1 MTGWSKDCLGWK
13 RRKCETHD
21 DTSIPVTFLSPR
33 SGCHS
38 PGVELGALPW
48 RTTDALL
55 SKSQQAEMVRN
66 YSGIV
71 YRLGKVVTTTM
82 DEVIKARKT
91 RTGPAWWWLN

>member
-13 RRKCETHD
+13 RRKCD
-21 DTSIPVTFLSPR
+21 ISIPVTFLSPR

-38 PGVELGALPW
+38 PGVELSALPW

-55 SKSQQAEMVRN
+55 SKNQQAEMVRN

-71 YRLGKVVTTTM
+71 YWLGKMVTTTM

-91 RTGPAWWWLN
+91 STGPAWW